1 MRDNRREEIAAAA
14 QVSISEFRAG
24 KLKAKS
30 ATEVISDL
38 RICLHTEDVAD
49 NELERLKCA
58 STKLDKLLQQTGIS
72 EDILVTEF
80 QQLREQQ

>member
-1 MRDNRREEIAAAA
+1 MTTLNEVLDAVMELPTEQQEMLLQIVHQRMRDNRREEIAAAA

-38 RICLHTEDVAD
+38 RLL
-49 NELERLKCA
+49 LE
-58 STKLDKLLQQTGIS
+58 TD
-72 EDILVTEF
+72 E
-80 QQLREQQ
+80 

>member
-1 MRDNRREEIAAAA
+1 MTTLNEVLDAVMELPTEQQEMLLQIVHQRMRDNRREEIAAAA

-38 RICLHTEDVAD
+38 R
-49 NELERLKCA
+49 
-58 STKLDKLLQQTGIS
+58 LL
-72 EDILVTEF
+72 
-80 QQLREQQ
+80 